1 MEITEDNMKTNEQ
14 LNKIDEQKE
23 LTTADLNEYK
33 RKLAFELNQQKK
45 ALDLELQLLRYK
57 LEDDKKVAYQ
67 KVTEAQNQT
76 TVATTGAAI
85 KRENRQAE
93 FDRHEELLDQ
103 QLTKE
108 SQTPKIRKYNLISEA
123 QNNLSGKYM
132 EAVDTIF

>member
-67 KVTEAQNQT
+67 KVTEA
-76 TVATTGAAI
+76 
-85 KRENRQAE
+85 
-93 FDRHEELLDQ
+93 
-103 QLTKE
+103 
-108 SQTPKIRKYNLISEA
+108 
-123 QNNLSGKYM
+123 
-132 EAVDTIF
+132 